1 MWIQKRDFEGGQKRW
16 KKKLQG
22 LRDRWISAGWLKC
35 RATRTDKLRSRW
47 CIIDWHHL
55 RVRTDTASLLRCSI
69 QIDKCS
75 IMFWKGRM
83 CLIIGWNEGYMWP
96 VSRAEGKGKTVTP
109 IHKLQNWMHCKHI
122 KVMLK
127 PLILQLTQCFI
138 FLHLT
143 IRALVFFFLSSS
155 KSFFFASITN
165 TAETFWE
172 NTVWHRLII
181 GLC

>member
-47 CIIDWHHL
+47 CIIDWHRL
-55 RVRTDTASLLRCSI
+55 RVRTDTVSPLRCSI

-109 IHKLQNWMHCKHI
+109 IHKLQRSLALSTINTLITVVCDNQGA
-122 KVMLK
+122 MLMTVLLWLMISLGIG
-127 PLILQLTQCFI
+127 P
-138 FLHLT
+138 
-143 IRALVFFFLSSS
+143 SS
-155 KSFFFASITN
+155 KQMCQNRDINSIAYLVYDCLN
-165 TAETFWE
+165 VSW
-172 NTVWHRLII
+172 
-181 GLC
+181 